1 MGSLQLMPLWGRYLA
16 RSPLIQP
23 TGCKLD
29 HFSMLCW
36 NLLPLGCSPSVVNIL
51 IPPGSFCKKYF
62 VSQRSH
68 WSPFTILS
76 SMVFGETLA
85 EMSGRHPDGPVS
97 SCRLKHCPLLPTV
110 RALLMLVDFLVDVKL
125 WTIQIPPWF
134 RGIVWTV
141 LRRQGG
147 PPKRMFLVS
156 IHRFLRAHS
165 SACYMFTETPLW
177 FVKLQ
182 LSWCW
187 LFSRALPL
195 KTKTGLMAQK
205 PVTHVHPTGRKLKA
219 SQNESWREL

>member
-1 MGSLQLMPLWGRYLA
+1 MPLWGRYLA

-23 TGCKLD
+23 TRCKLD

-110 RALLMLVDFLVDVKL
+110 RALLMLSCGWWIFWLMLSFEQSESLHDFGGLFELCYGDRVGP
-125 WTIQIPPWF
+125 Q
-134 RGIVWTV
+134 RGCSW
-141 LRRQGG
+141 
-147 PPKRMFLVS
+147 
-156 IHRFLRAHS
+156 
-165 SACYMFTETPLW
+165 SAFTD
-177 FVKLQ
+177 
-182 LSWCW
+182 S
-187 LFSRALPL
+187 
-195 KTKTGLMAQK
+195 
-205 PVTHVHPTGRKLKA
+205 
-219 SQNESWREL
+219 